1 MNASH
6 LEVIPSIW
14 DENRDAAFFAIVAD
28 VFSQSFCVHASALL
42 SGFDPRRSTGHAVRE
57 LVPVPVRRLP

>member
-6 LEVIPSIW
+6 LEVIPSI
-14 DENRDAAFFAIVAD
+14 RDDDRDTAFFAMTAD
-28 VFSQSFCVHASALL
+28 VFSQSCCVHASVLL
-42 SGFDPRRSTGHAVRE
+42 SGYDPRRSTAHAVRE